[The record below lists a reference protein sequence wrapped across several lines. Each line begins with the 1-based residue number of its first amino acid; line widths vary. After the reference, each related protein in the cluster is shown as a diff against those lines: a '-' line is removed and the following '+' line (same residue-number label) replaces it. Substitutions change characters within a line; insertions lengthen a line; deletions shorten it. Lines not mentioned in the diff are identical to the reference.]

1 MPAAFVAIGRD
12 RPPQPEPSMSRHYDV
27 EAIRRQFPVTER
39 MLYLDSAHQTPLAT
53 SVRNAL
59 IEFYR
64 ESSETAGPKP
74 VWLDR
79 VEAVRARV
87 AKLLNAA
94 PAEIAFTKNTS
105 EGMNIAAN
113 ALPLTAGDNVLLVE
127 GDHPNNA
134 YAFLNLGRRG
144 VEVRFV
150 PMTGETARAEM
161 FGPHIDARTR
171 AISLSHVTFHAGQR
185 FDIAAI
191 GALCRQKGLYFVV
204 DAMQSI
210 GVVPFDASASGASL
224 IGAGCHKGLL
234 VPQGLG
240 ILYCRCGQD
249 ELQPA
254 YMAMSSLAHPPV
266 DYIARAEN
274 MTLKPGAGRF
284 EIGNLNLPDIH
295 ALDAS
300 LALIEG
306 VGVSAIEAHLHDLGD
321 RLIGHLDELGVGLVG
336 PRARADRSPH
346 IYVLALPAERWL
358 DFLTSRRVRISPERD
373 GIRVSFGLFNTTD
386 DVDRFARILAE
397 HDMLPARASAAA

>member
-1 MPAAFVAIGRD
+1 
-12 RPPQPEPSMSRHYDV
+12 MSRHYDIAAV
-27 EAIRRQFPVTER
+27 RSQFPVTER
-39 MLYLDSAHQTPLAT
+39 LLYLDSAHQTPLAT
-53 SVRNAL
+53 SVREAL
-59 IEFYR
+59 LGFYR
-64 ESSETAGPKP
+64 EGSELAGPKP

-79 VEAVRARV
+79 VEQVRARV

-113 ALPLTAGDNVLLVE
+113 ALPLVAGDNVLLVE

-134 YAFLNLGRRG
+134 YAFLNLRRKG

-150 PMTGETARAEM
+150 PLTGETARAEM
-161 FGPHIDARTR
+161 FAPHIDARTR
-171 AISLSHVTFHAGQR
+171 AISLSHVTFHAGHR
-185 FDIAAI
+185 FDIDGI
-191 GALCRQKGLYFVV
+191 GALCAQKGLYFVI

-210 GVVPFDASASGASL
+210 GVVPLDARACGASL

-240 ILYCRCGQD
+240 ILYCRQGLD

-254 YMAMSSLAHPPV
+254 YLAMSSLAHPPG
-266 DYIARAEN
+266 DYIARADN
-274 MTLKPGAGRF
+274 MTPKAGAGRF

-300 LALIEG
+300 LTLIES
-306 VGVSAIEAHLHDLGD
+306 VGPSTIEAHLHDLGD
-321 RLIGHLDELGVGLVG
+321 RLIERMDDLGVRLVG

-346 IYVLALPAERWL
+346 IYVLDLPADEWADYL
-358 DFLTSRRVRISPERD
+358 ASRNVRVSPERD
-373 GIRVSFGLFNTTD
+373 GIRISFGLFNMVED
-386 DVDRFARILAE
+386 IDRFAQVIAE
-397 HDMLPARASAAA
+397 RGTLPVRAGAAA